1 MNTYDNE
8 NISFEKLVRKIS
20 PVLKRI
26 TYKLNGHFSF
36 FNHDDLFQE
45 ALMHLWL
52 NYQDGKLNDKTDSY
66 ILQGCFYHLK
76 NYIRK
81 IKNKV
86 NVVSMEALVNEAGAD
101 LESIVSLEA
110 PEECFE
116 HLDKNILNDRLND
129 FGLTEREKDVLFL
142 SMDGYTVREIGI
154 RLGISHVMV
163 VKIKNKI
170 QLKCEKLKEE
180 IKQSYQNQ

>member
-1 MNTYDNE
+1 MDKSEYQ
-8 NISFEKLVRKIS
+8 SFEKLVKKIS

-26 TYKLNGHFSF
+26 TYKLNGHFSY

-45 ALMHLWL
+45 ALTQLWL
-52 NYQDGKLNDKTDSY
+52 NYRDGKLNDKTDSY
-66 ILQGCFYHLK
+66 ILQGCFFHLK
-76 NYIRK
+76 NYIRMIRDK
-81 IKNKV
+81 A
-86 NVVSMEALVNEAGAD
+86 NVISIDALINEEGSD

-110 PEECFE
+110 PEERFE
-116 HLDKNILNDRLND
+116 HLDKSILNDRFND
-129 FGLTEREKDVLFL
+129 FDLTEREKDVLSL
-142 SMDGYTVREIGI
+142 SMDGYTVREIGA

-180 IKQSYQNQ
+180 IRQSYQNQ

>member
-1 MNTYDNE
+1 MDKSEYVP
-8 NISFEKLVRKIS
+8 FEKLVKKIS
-20 PVLKRI
+20 LVLKRI

-45 ALMHLWL
+45 ALMQLWL

-81 IKNKV
+81 IRDKA
-86 NVVSMEALVNEAGAD
+86 NVVSMDALVNEEGTD

-110 PEECFE
+110 PEQRFE
-116 HLDKNILNDRLND
+116 HLDKSILNERFND
-129 FGLTEREKDVLFL
+129 FDLTQREKDVLFL
-142 SMDGYTVREIGI
+142 SMDGYTVREIGS
-154 RLGISHVMV
+154 RLGVSHVMV
-163 VKIKNKI
+163 VKLKNKI
-170 QLKCEKLKEE
+170 QIKCEKIKEE
-180 IKQSYQNQ
+180 IKQGYQNQ